1 MPDSFLKL
9 LVALFALSMIYL
21 KHYLIKTRPEYKSE
35 IAVIQK
41 LITPPEVILQNH
53 CYLGGAFDN
62 AVYGEIVNNTMKLC
76 FNKGEFNYAT
86 FPKYDEHSRE
96 SRSFICP
103 SNDAVSINTNIS
115 DKSHQIYVQTYKSH
129 PVEENGITMATKSWS
144 FGLTNTSEMIEINFG
159 GSHDIC
165 KDRLINFVG
174 LSYGDLIVVPFNI
187 YN

>member
-1 MPDSFLKL
+1 MPDSLLKL

-21 KHYLIKTRPEYKSE
+21 KHYLIKTRPEYNLKSE

-41 LITPPEVILQNH
+41 LITPPQVILQNH

-86 FPKYDEHSRE
+86 FPKYDEHSG
-96 SRSFICP
+96 SFIC
-103 SNDAVSINTNIS
+103 NKNIS
-115 DKSHQIYVQTYKSH
+115 NGYTDKNHQIYVQTYKSH
-129 PVEENGITMATKSWS
+129 PVKENGITMATKSWS